1 MRFIT
6 KHIEMETEDNQQRL
20 KRIVFRIRLA
30 SLVLI
35 GLGVWGGLAIARVGI
50 RQTWNAWQSP
60 GWRTTSGVI
69 TASSM
74 SASTRTSSID
84 DPLQRD
90 RGLRQEVTK
99 DVWIP
104 QVTFSF
110 ELNGKKYEGH
120 RISVGDVP
128 SDSHSGADE
137 IVKRYQEGA
146 PVRVFVDP
154 SNPTE
159 SILQPGITFGAVG
172 PLIIGTVVCFCMAC
186 LAYGVMSKKL
196 ASLVEVCC
204 RPPGT
209 YLVGKDGQLMPV
221 KHKRHNVDR

>member
-1 MRFIT
+1 
-6 KHIEMETEDNQQRL
+6 MEIKDNQQRL
-20 KRIVFRIRLA
+20 KQLVFRIRLA

-35 GLGVWGGLAIARVGI
+35 GLGVCGGLAIARIGI
-50 RQTWNAWQSP
+50 RQTWDAWQSP
-60 GWRTTSGVI
+60 SWQTTPGVI

-74 SASTRTSSID
+74 SVSTTTNSRD
-84 DPLQRD
+84 DPVQRN
-90 RGLRQEVTK
+90 RSIRQEVTK

-104 QVTFSF
+104 QVTFLF
-110 ELNGKKYEGH
+110 ELDGKKYEGH
-120 RISVGDVP
+120 RIGVGDVP

-137 IVKRYQEGA
+137 IVKRYEAGA
-146 PVRVFVDP
+146 TVTVYVDP

-172 PLIIGTVVCFCMAC
+172 PLIIGTVLCFCLAC

-204 RPPGT
+204 KPPGT
-209 YLVGKDGQLMPV
+209 YLVGQDGQLIPV
-221 KHKRHNVDR
+221 KHQRHKKRR